1 MKYPVVLHPDK
12 LLKRK
17 AEKVTAIT
25 EELVTM
31 LDNMYETMVAHD
43 GVGLAA
49 PQIGQS
55 LRVAVI
61 QADEEDD
68 ILELINPELVAYEG
82 ETVDI
87 EACLSIPGQYGL
99 VPRYDRIV
107 IRYFD
112 REGVEYELEADDY
125 FSRIIQHEMDHLD
138 GHLFIDKATKLMTEE
153 EMVQYMEELEND

>member
-1 MKYPVVLHPDK
+1 MNYPVVLHPDK
-12 LLKRK
+12 LLKK
-17 AEKVTAIT
+17 QAKKVEAIT
-25 EELVTM
+25 EELIVM

-49 PQIGQS
+49 PQIGRS
-55 LRVAVI
+55 LRIAVI

-68 ILELINPELVAYEG
+68 ILELINPEIVSFEG
-82 ETVDI
+82 ETIDV
-87 EACLSIPGQYGL
+87 EACLSIPGKYGL
-99 VPRYDRIV
+99 VPRHDRIV

-138 GHLFIDKATKLMTEE
+138 GILFIDKATRLMSEE